1 MLLAATQMRKPLQ
14 ELRNTS
20 IVKNAY
26 LPVVLVDAP
35 IPCLQ
40 ALLDGSIGL
49 FKKVALGLC
58 LLNWQF
64 LKDV

>member
-1 MLLAATQMRKPLQ
+1 VLLAATQLREPLQ
-14 ELRNTS
+14 KLRDTS
-20 IVKNAY
+20 IVSKAY

-35 IPCLQ
+35 IPRLQ

-49 FKKVALGLC
+49 FKEVALGIC
-58 LLNWQF
+58 LFNWQF